1 MPSAV
6 EIAKISGGGVI
17 GLGVFIGLIVIFA
30 TLDVRYVT
38 ISLLPFIFI
47 LCAVGLIG
55 LGVLISYAKIDP
67 TVVSDVF
74 VAIGTIIAVIIVFLF
89 FVSNVCMRIRPTEMF
104 TDTDAAIAADAA
116 ALSASI
122 SVADTAT
129 KSKEESTNETK
140 EDKKLKDAETQVCKM
155 VSKANDY
162 IKANV
167 GIPGIKKPELI
178 TAALQK
184 ARDAAAVKGS
194 ILTCPVPPKNEGLQP
209 EERLNRMDRTLD
221 RYVEPEIKKACIKAG
236 ICPAEGFADPPPQ
249 ALDVDQRIG
258 AILTKINTIKAQYLD
273 AMDAKTADLQKGIA
287 SDSDKKAGADSAMTA
302 ESQLS

>member
-6 EIAKISGGGVI
+6 EIAKISGVGVI
-17 GLGVFIGLIVIFA
+17 GLGAFILLIVVFA
-30 TLDVRYVT
+30 VLDAKYVT
-38 ISLLPFIFI
+38 IGLLPFIFI

-74 VAIGTIIAVIIVFLF
+74 VAIGPIIAVIIVFLF

-104 TDTDAAIAADAA
+104 TDTNASIAADAA
-116 ALSASI
+116 AISASI

-129 KSKEESTNETK
+129 ESK
-140 EDKKLKDAETQVCKM
+140 EDKKLKEAEIQVCKM
-155 VSKANDY
+155 VTRANDY

-167 GIPGIKKPELI
+167 GIPGIKKPELV

-258 AILTKINTIKAQYLD
+258 AILTKIKTIKAQYLD
-273 AMDAKTADLQKGIA
+273 AMDAKTADLQKGVA
-287 SDSDKKAGADSAMTA
+287 SDGDKKAGADSAMTA